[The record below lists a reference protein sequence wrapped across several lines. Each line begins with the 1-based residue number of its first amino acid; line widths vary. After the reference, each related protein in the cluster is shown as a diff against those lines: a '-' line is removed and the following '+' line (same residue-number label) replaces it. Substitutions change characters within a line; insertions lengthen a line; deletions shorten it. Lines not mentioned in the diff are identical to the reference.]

1 MLARRI
7 LAAEVVYNGLGTA
20 RADGAVVVQGE
31 GKDAQIIAVD
41 SLERIKQ
48 RFPEA
53 PVTRV
58 GFAISPPPVNAHTH
72 LDLSRLPYFRGDYV
86 SFIRHVIAGNRQR
99 GLEAARDGLAEL
111 RRHGVRVVGD
121 IVAREEVMTLLLSES
136 DLSGVAYWEV
146 IGPDSAE
153 TERIFNETVAKV
165 RAFRRLE
172 RPGGVRVGL
181 SPHTPHTV
189 SAPLLQR
196 LAQFARTDGLP
207 MQIHVAETPFEAALH
222 RTGTGPLAEFMRAF
236 GASWQ
241 PSGLSPV
248 GYLASLGVLEARPT
262 LVHMVHVDDEDVRA
276 VQRAG
281 CAVIHCPRSNEAL
294 ECGRFPWEQY
304 AKHGVDVALGTDSLG
319 SAPDLSLEAEL
330 SAAAALHGSKASP
343 LALVRA
349 AVKGG
354 YRALGLPPPRFGRGD
369 SASGLYFWRG

>member
-1 MLARRI
+1 MQSRI
-7 LAAEVVYNGLGTA
+7 LTAEVVYNGLGTA
-20 RADGAVVVQGE
+20 RADGAVVLQGE
-31 GKDAQIIAVD
+31 GEAAQIIAVD
-41 SLERIKQ
+41 SLERIRP

-86 SFIRHVIAGNRQR
+86 GFIRHVIAGSFQR

-111 RRHGVRVVGD
+111 YQHGVRVVGD
-121 IVAREEVMTLLLSES
+121 IVAREPVMTWLLGEPE
-136 DLSGVAYWEV
+136 LSGVAYWEV
-146 IGPDSAE
+146 IGPDPAE
-153 TERIFNETVAKV
+153 AERIFNETVAKV
-165 RAFRRLE
+165 RVFRGLE

-189 SAPLLQR
+189 SAPLLQK
-196 LAQFARTDGLP
+196 LALFALAEGLP
-207 MQIHVAETPFEAALH
+207 MQIHTAETPFEAALH
-222 RTGTGPLAEFMRAF
+222 RTGTGPLAEFLHAF
-236 GASWQ
+236 GVSWQ

-262 LVHMVHVDDEDVRA
+262 LVHMVHVDEEDVRA

-281 CAVIHCPRSNEAL
+281 CAVVHCPRSNQAL
-294 ECGRFPWEQY
+294 ECGRFPWERY
-304 AKHGVDVALGTDSLG
+304 ARHGVDMALGTDSLG
-319 SAPDLSLEAEL
+319 SAPDLSLEAEAQ
-330 SAAAALHGSKASP
+330 AAAALHSGKASP

-354 YRALGLPPPRFGRGD
+354 YRALKLPPPRFGRGD
-369 SASGLYFWRG
+369 SASGLYIWRG